1 LRLADANLASVSGDV
16 NLKLDSFIY
25 GGR

>member
-16 NLKLDSFIY
+16 NLKLDPFIY